1 MLSTPGLLGRSWV
14 ASIYLPLRGRINSWR
29 RGSSA
34 AWEAPVEL
42 LSEWGLEGG
51 SWRGA
56 GRQDGG
62 VQCGRYLFSHRA
74 LGHSRVLA
82 NS

>member
-1 MLSTPGLLGRSWV
+1 MLSTPGLLGGSWV

-34 AWEAPVEL
+34 AWEAPVESV
-42 LSEWGLEGG
+42 SEQGLEGG
-51 SWRGA
+51 S

-62 VQCGRYLFSHRA
+62 VQCGKCLFSNKA
-74 LGHSRVLA
+74 MGHSRLIA
-82 NS
+82 PDQ